1 MQQGPLQAGQVVAD
15 KYVVER
21 ELGRG
26 GMGAVYVVRHRAT
39 GKPMALKCLLPELLQ
54 NAEFVARFLREAQVG
69 GTVHHRNVIDVF
81 DVGRDADVL
90 YLVMEL
96 LDGKPLTALLQDEF
110 MTLEQALLIILRAME
125 GVAAVHAHGIIH
137 RDLKPD
143 NIFVTYGTDGRLD
156 HPKVLDFGISK
167 LGGAGQGSLTQS
179 GMALGTP
186 YYMCV
191 EQLSGRRDLDQRVD
205 VYAMGVILYE
215 AIAGVLPYWADSI
228 SALAI
233 KLLTEQPAHLQQL
246 RPDLPPGLA
255 SVIMR
260 AMSLER
266 ERRQPTL
273 QALIEEL
280 RPFVPQAASVRLPEG
295 SGRPLRTPRSDSARH
310 DERETVSLPLIVPRA
325 SQDAPERAA
334 DQGNQAAPPTRTPRA
349 RLGRGAVLLVGALL
363 TGGAGLLAWLQHRAG
378 DANAAKAES
387 AAGNGPAPQPPSM
400 PRAEATPTPAVGP
413 SPVPTESA
421 SPPAPDAGTRSAAA
435 APPSTPTAQ
444 PTGAETSARTHDGHR
459 SKPRHGAAAAPAPA
473 ASPVPPPSAPAKPTE
488 PAEAPA
494 QGRAGVLGK
503 GDFQ

>member
-1 MQQGPLQAGQVVAD
+1 MQDGPLQAGQVVAG
-15 KYVVER
+15 KYVIEG

-26 GMGAVYVVRHRAT
+26 GMGAVYVARHRGT
-39 GKPMALKCLLPELLQ
+39 GKAMALKCLLPELLT

-69 GTVHHRNVIDVF
+69 GTVHHRNVVDVL
-81 DVGRDADVL
+81 DVGRDGDVL

-96 LDGKPLTALLQDEF
+96 LEGKPLTALLQDES

-167 LGGAGQGSLTQS
+167 LDGAGQGSLTQS

-205 VYAMGVILYE
+205 VYAIGVILYE

-233 KLLTEQPAHLQQL
+233 KLLTEQPVHLQQV
-246 RPDLPPGLA
+246 RPDLPAGLA
-255 SVIMR
+255 GVIMR

-266 ERRQPTL
+266 ERRHPTL

-280 RPFVPQAASVRLPEG
+280 RPFVPQASRVMLPEG
-295 SGRPLRTPRSDSARH
+295 SGRPLRTPRADSAPA
-310 DERETVSLPLIVPRA
+310 DERETVSLPLIPARAGQQTPARTAGVGEAAGSVPIAPRGRRPA
-325 SQDAPERAA
+325 IPLLAAAAGALLLAGAALLLQQRSQVSDAPAA
-334 DQGNQAAPPTRTPRA
+334 DLARAPTQTPSAPLPAAEALDPSPAPRVVQAALDAGSLSAAAPLASVPLLRDAGADPNPRA
-349 RLGRGAVLLVGALL
+349 R
-363 TGGAGLLAWLQHRAG
+363 
-378 DANAAKAES
+378 AAQRPKVR
-387 AAGNGPAPQPPSM
+387 PA
-400 PRAEATPTPAVGP
+400 ATPV
-413 SPVPTESA
+413 SSQ
-421 SPPAPDAGTRSAAA
+421 S
-435 APPSTPTAQ
+435 
-444 PTGAETSARTHDGHR
+444 
-459 SKPRHGAAAAPAPA
+459 
-473 ASPVPPPSAPAKPTE
+473 ASPVPAAASQSAKPE
-488 PAEAPA
+488 PQDVPA
-494 QGRAGVLGK
+494 QGRAGARGK
-503 GDFQ
+503 GDIQ